1 MVNELYSIIQIM
13 NPVKIV
19 KSKTFIVERKVN
31 DLFLNFDFFF
41 FFYKTIMSFFF
52 FITNASLLF
61 YKEINIVHNQ
71 MVMFKL
77 QIQIF
82 VFGFLKQQ
90 LHEFSLHKI

>member
-52 FITNASLLF
+52 LLQMHHYFFI
-61 YKEINIVHNQ
+61 K
-71 MVMFKL
+71 K
-77 QIQIF
+77 
-82 VFGFLKQQ
+82 
-90 LHEFSLHKI
+90 